1 MKTDIL
7 RKKYLSFF
15 KKKNHTALPSA
26 PLVPENDTTLLFTG
40 AGMNQFKEQFR
51 GNVGSFKRAA
61 TAQKCLRTD
70 DLEKVGKT
78 PAHHTFFEMLGNFS
92 FGDYFKKEAI
102 AWAWEFLIKELDL
115 PQEKLWVSVYKKD
128 EEAFDYWHKTIGV
141 PRERIIRLGEVE
153 NFWPSN
159 AIKKG
164 PNGPCGP
171 CSEIFYDQGKDIGC
185 GRDSCL
191 PTCSCGRFVEIW
203 NLVFTQFERKE
214 DGALE
219 PLPNKNIDTG
229 MGLERM
235 AAVMQGVLTNFEID
249 ILRPVVDFICSETGM
264 DYEKDIKKRAN
275 IYCICDHMRAVTFA
289 ICENVLPSNEERGYV
304 IRKLIRKSSMHARN
318 LLKEQKPFLY
328 KLVPVIA
335 QTMHKPYPA
344 LKKRQENIS
353 QIILSEEK
361 RFLDVLRNAE
371 SLVESKFSQPGIN
384 TGTAA
389 FELYDTFGLP
399 LDVSEEMAKK
409 LFNLEIDEES
419 FTTHFAR
426 QKDLSKAGSKM
437 KGEIFAGGSAK
448 ALGGIK
454 KTQFLGYETLK
465 AEAKIILILDKEHR
479 KKTLTKGEEGIMVLD
494 KSPFYAEKGGQ
505 VADRGKIL
513 SGNATFEVENT
524 KVYNNIILHEGCVQ
538 KGKIEVG
545 VRVLAKIDEERRMNV
560 AKHHTATHLL
570 QSALRCVLG
579 GHVEQAGSSV
589 SEDRLRFDF
598 THFEPVDE
606 KQLQKVED
614 LVNEYIKD
622 NFKVEAKIL
631 SKAEALDLGAIA
643 LFGEKYGEVVRMIVI
658 NKVSKELCGGTHLM
672 FTGKAGLFKI
682 IKESAVSAGVRRI
695 EAVCG
700 ESAVKKMKEKE
711 EILKIGKLKQELE
724 SKRKKLIRLR
734 DKNINNKI
742 GEITNCTAD
751 NGLIIKEYFNLSPD
765 TLRSISKPIE
775 HKLKSYIV
783 ILFSKF
789 DERKNIYFVISISK
803 DNIANGLS
811 ANILSKEIVK
821 NLSGSG
827 GGRADFAQGGVK
839 NSEKLGK
846 FIQEL
851 PKIIRGYLK

>member
-15 KKKNHTALPSA
+15 KKKDHKVLSSA
-26 PLVPENDTTLLFTG
+26 SLVPEDDPTLLFTG

-102 AWAWEFLIKELDL
+102 VWAWEFLIKELNL
-115 PQEKLWVSVYKKD
+115 PSEKLWISVYKKD
-128 EEAFDYWHKTIGV
+128 EEAFNYWHKTIGV
-141 PRERIIRLGEVE
+141 SREKIVKLGEVE

-171 CSEIFYDQGKDIGC
+171 CSEIFYDQGKDAGC
-185 GRDSCL
+185 RRDSCS
-191 PTCSCGRFVEIW
+191 PACSCGRFVEIW

-214 DGALE
+214 GGKLE

-249 ILRPVVDFICSETGM
+249 ILRPIVDFICSETGAN
-264 DYEKDIKKRAN
+264 YEKDIKKKAD
-275 IYCICDHMRAVTFA
+275 IYCICDHIRAVTFA
-289 ICENVLPSNEERGYV
+289 ICENILPSNEERGYV

-318 LLKEQKPFLY
+318 LGKKEPFLY
-328 KLVPVIA
+328 KIVPVIA
-335 QTMHKPYPA
+335 QMMHNPYPE

-353 QIILSEEK
+353 SIILSEEK
-361 RFLDVLRNAE
+361 RFLDVLRNAKN
-371 SLVESKFSQPGIN
+371 LVESKFSQPGIN

-399 LDVSEEMAKK
+399 LAVSKEMAKK

-419 FTTHFAR
+419 FTTHFTR
-426 QKDLSKAGSKM
+426 RKDLSKAGSKM
-437 KGEIFAGGSAK
+437 KGEIFAGGLANS
-448 ALGGIK
+448 LGGIK
-454 KTQFLGYETLK
+454 KTQFLGYETIK
-465 AEAKIILILDKEHR
+465 AEAKILLILEEDNR
-479 KKTLTKGEEGIMVLD
+479 KKALIEGQKGILVLD

-505 VADRGKIL
+505 ASDKGEIL
-513 SGNATFEVENT
+513 TGDSVFKVENT
-524 KVYNNIILHEGCVQ
+524 KIYNDIILHLGCMQ
-538 KGKIEVG
+538 KGKLEAG
-545 VRVLAKIDEERRMNV
+545 DKVLAEIDEKRRINI

-570 QSALRCVLG
+570 QSALKCVLG
-579 GHVEQAGSSV
+579 EHVEQAGSSV
-589 SEDRLRFDF
+589 SCDRLRFDF

-606 KQLQKVED
+606 KQLQKVDD
-614 LVNEYIKD
+614 LVNEYIKT

-631 SKAEALDLGAIA
+631 SKAEAIDLGAIA

-658 NKVSKELCGGTHLM
+658 NKISKELCGGTHLD
-672 FTGKAGLFKI
+672 FTGVAGLFKI
-682 IKESAVSAGVRRI
+682 IRESGVSAGVRRI

-700 ESAVKKMKEKE
+700 DSAVKKMKEKE
-711 EILKIGKLKQELE
+711 EISKIEKLKRELE
-724 SKRKKLIRLR
+724 KKKKDLIRLR
-734 DKNINNKI
+734 DKNINSKI
-742 GEITNCTAD
+742 GEITGCAAD

-765 TLRSISKPIE
+765 TLRSISKAIE
-775 HKLKSYIV
+775 RELSSYVI

-803 DNIANGLS
+803 DNIARGLS

-846 FIQEL
+846 FIEEL